1 MHNTLPSIL
10 YFYTPL
16 LLAINLFQFLHK
28 YIFCPLSPPSPSESI
43 FILVL
48 FYIQVIRSV
57 YYGILLVEVEK
68 LVLLF
73 DRDEV
78 CLGWDIVGTLEL

>member
-1 MHNTLPSIL
+1 M
-10 YFYTPL
+10 
-16 LLAINLFQFLHK
+16 
-28 YIFCPLSPPSPSESI
+28 
-43 FILVL
+43 LVL
-48 FYIQVIRSV
+48 FYKQVIRSV